1 MRLEEAMEK
10 KEVETW
16 DELSSLV
23 QEIAAEVVGYDRP
36 KQPKKEK
43 DIELEEMSTKQRM
56 LHLKMIKETDAGRI
70 RELRCERKKNG
81 KEIQKKLKQVRERV
95 IGKIVEEVEQLKD
108 DAKMFRAV
116 RNMKN
121 KKFENPA
128 IMTNMAKM

>member
-1 MRLEEAMEK
+1 
-10 KEVETW
+10 
-16 DELSSLV
+16 
-23 QEIAAEVVGYDRP
+23 
-36 KQPKKEK
+36 
-43 DIELEEMSTKQRM
+43 M